1 MFYAD
6 FRGEKERILWNFL
19 EHSDISRISRLPRL
33 LDLSDDCLH
42 WEIEPLVEGDR
53 AVAVLV
59 HGGEH
64 VFPVFFTKGR
74 QVQTQPAIAI
84 IDSDDS
90 DQLVDC
96 DQQNEILLHTSWESR
111 WERWWEWQTRP
122 GPPCRPWIFLLQNL
136 ISVFQYLYLNY
147 WQISFPTCQRLLY
160 LYSEVF
166 LIKHLVYLYFDVFLF
181 PPVSICSLE
190 SFPVEEIERLV
201 LIWAARAPALIW
213 I

>member
-1 MFYAD
+1 MEKSSHSLKEIAPSPFSSMAANMF
-6 FRGEKERILWNFL
+6 FR
-19 EHSDISRISRLPRL
+19 SSSPRAGRFRPSLQLQL
-33 LDLSDDCLH
+33 LTAMIATNSLS
-42 WEIEPLVEGDR
+42 
-53 AVAVLV
+53 
-59 HGGEH
+59 
-64 VFPVFFTKGR
+64 F
-74 QVQTQPAIAI
+74 
-84 IDSDDS
+84 
-90 DQLVDC
+90 DC

-111 WERWWEWQTRP
+111 WGRWWEWQTRP

-201 LIWAARAPALIW
+201 LIRAARAPALIW